1 MTTLIGIE
9 EEIGNILAVA
19 EELEDEQQE
28 AALEYLDDL
37 AIQEAEKADAVAFA
51 VRKRQA
57 EIDFLKSEED
67 RIRSRRKA
75 AEVRLIMFKEYLAS
89 IFKRLG
95 LQKVKGA
102 KSTMFLRRSSS
113 VEVLDLNQLPSEF
126 VQTKI
131 EYVPRK
137 SQIRDEI
144 KAGREVAGAQITER
158 QSLVIN

>member
-95 LQKVKGA
+95 LQRVKGG

-137 SQIRDEI
+137 MQIKDAL
-144 KAGREVAGAQITER
+144 KDGQTVPGAQITER

>member
-19 EELEDEQQE
+19 EELGEEQQE
-28 AALEYLDDL
+28 AALAYLDDL
-37 AIQEAEKADAVAFA
+37 AVQEAEKADAVAYA

-57 EIDFLKSEED
+57 EVEFLKSEED

-75 AEVRLIMFKEYLAS
+75 MESRLIMFREYLADV
-89 IFKRLG
+89 FQRNG
-95 LQKVKGA
+95 LQKVRGI
-102 KSTMFLRRSSS
+102 KSTLFLRKSSS
-113 VEVLDLNQLPSEF
+113 VEIVDMRELPSEY
-126 VQTKI
+126 VQTRI

-137 SQIRDEI
+137 TQIKDAL
-144 KAGREVAGAQITER
+144 KAGQAVPGAQITER